1 MQDPFWAHTPAP
13 QLLATAPALLEACKL
28 ALFYLAP
35 YATGESELR
44 SVHLLR
50 DAVQQAHGCGEAS
63 ELSTTLISEELQ

>member
-1 MQDPFWAHTPAP
+1 MEDPFGPTPSAP
-13 QLLATAPALLEACKL
+13 QLLAAAPTLLEACKL

-44 SVHLLR
+44 SARLLR

-63 ELSTTLISEELQ
+63 ELSTTPIGEEPR